1 LPLLRRKVI
10 HGDQY
15 SKSDE
20 GLQDDPRKSLTLS
33 EIVKSVKRNRHVSV
47 FRDAA
52 YMRALQGLNERGRT
66 GRSPSTSV
74 SRPSPLTP
82 SLIYPLDDSIFERRS
97 KHEPW
102 WLRLNGGEPLPK
114 PARQFRT
121 PADWRDVSDT
131 LHIHYLHLA
140 LETLGPIH
148 GFTLRLDD
156 AVEAQ
161 AAAQP
166 DALGWLSRRIAR
178 RLQDALGRPVQC
190 YCVLEQ
196 DDRRKLHVHGE
207 MGIVDH
213 NGIAVKRDRAKARKA
228 LRLAG
233 GEFLTVRQFQ
243 AHVPP
248 DAPDSGWSGYLAKDF
263 TFFGPI
269 VRPWLTSVGSR
280 YAPGFGG
287 DQISRTKILGALAV
301 SIYNEHR
308 ALVMRSS

>member
-1 LPLLRRKVI
+1 
-10 HGDQY
+10 
-15 SKSDE
+15 
-20 GLQDDPRKSLTLS
+20 
-33 EIVKSVKRNRHVSV
+33 V

-52 YMRALQGLNERGRT
+52 YMRALEGLNEHGRA
-66 GRSPSTSV
+66 GLLPSTSV
-74 SRPSPLTP
+74 SRPSPFAP
-82 SLIYPLDDSIFERRS
+82 SLIYPLDDAIFERRS
-97 KHEPW
+97 KQEPW

-140 LETLGPIH
+140 LEKLGPVH
-148 GFTLRLDD
+148 GFSLRLH
-156 AVEAQ
+156 APVEAQ

-178 RLQDALGRPVQC
+178 RLQDALGRPLQC

-207 MGIVDH
+207 FNIAEH
-213 NGIAVKRDRAKARKA
+213 NSIAVKRDRAKARKA

-233 GEFLTVRQFQ
+233 GEWPTLRQFQ

-263 TFFGPI
+263 AFFGPI
-269 VRPWLTSVGSR
+269 ARPWLTSVGST
-280 YAPGFGG
+280 YAPGFNG
-287 DQISRTKILGALAV
+287 DQISRTKILGALAE

-308 ALVMRSS
+308 ALVMRSA

>member
-1 LPLLRRKVI
+1 LPLRRKSD
-10 HGDQY
+10 HGHHY

-20 GLQDDPRKSLTLS
+20 GLQDDPRKPLALS
-33 EIVKSVKRNRHVSV
+33 EIVKSVKRNRRVSV

-52 YMRALQGLNERGRT
+52 YMRALQGLNEHGRA
-66 GRSPSTSV
+66 GLSPSTSV

-82 SLIYPLDDSIFERRS
+82 FLIYPLDDAIFERRS
-97 KHEPW
+97 KQEPW

-140 LETLGPIH
+140 LETLGPVH

-166 DALGWLSRRIAR
+166 DALGWLGRRIAR
-178 RLQDALGRPVQC
+178 RLQAALGRSVQC

-207 MGIVDH
+207 MGVTDP

-233 GEFLTVRQFQ
+233 GEWPTLRQFQ
-243 AHVPP
+243 ARVPTE
-248 DAPDSGWSGYLAKDF
+248 APDSGWSGYLAKDF
-263 TFFGPI
+263 AFFGPI
-269 VRPWLTSVGSR
+269 VRPWLNTVGSS
-280 YAPGFGG
+280 YAPGFSG
-287 DQISRTKILGALAV
+287 DQISRTKILGALAE

-308 ALVMRSS
+308 ELVMRSA